1 MSQPKPDD
9 LLCETPAIRR
19 WLSRLGVPES
29 DLDDVVAEVVASAWA
44 SIVRGSFKPDPELA
58 PKAAFQKW
66 IWGVTWRQGSTALN
80 RAYRR
85 RELVFAEVPDS
96 RTTTE
101 EPAILARDE
110 LTLLCGI
117 PLRRRAVLLAHA
129 AGCSMPEI
137 AKALGIP
144 VSTGWTHL
152 RLARVDLLAILR
164 RRAARDRR

>member
-1 MSQPKPDD
+1 MSQPKPDN

-19 WLSRLGVPES
+19 WLARLGVPES

-44 SIVRGSFKPDPELA
+44 SIVRGTFKPDPGLA
-58 PKAAFQKW
+58 PKAALQKW
-66 IWGVTWRQGSTALN
+66 IWGVTWRQGSTFLN

-85 RELVFAEVPDS
+85 RELVYAEVPDS

-110 LTLLCGI
+110 LALLCGI
-117 PLRRRAVLLAHA
+117 PLKRRAVLLAHA
-129 AGCSMPEI
+129 MGCSIPEI
-137 AKALGIP
+137 AAALGIP
-144 VSTGWTHL
+144 VATGWSLL
-152 RLARVDLLAILR
+152 RLARADLLEILK